1 MCFDSID
8 QIGFQLIIV
17 HSKPS
22 ASTVVG
28 LAGPDHSMGR
38 LYRNVPNLSVSLLGS
53 IDNPIV
59 NWGNLSSHVVANS
72 VVSDVMSTI
81 VSSAGGGDGQN
92 SKGSKDQLEAHEDP
106 SAPKMMLF
114 PGWYLRSKPWS
125 GDFRDGKWSDQEAIS
140 ELLRVERDS
149 ELEYTQ
155 EELNAVPTPDE
166 SSEISK
172 PIEFL
177 VSHGKAPQELCDT
190 ICNLNAVSTS
200 IGLGGMHLV
209 IFRVEGNHRLPPT
222 TLSPGDMVCVRI
234 CDRRGASA
242 TSCMQGF
249 VNNLGED
256 GCSISIAL
264 ESRHGDPTFS
274 KLFGKFVRIDR
285 IPRLADTLT
294 YERNCEALMLLRKN
308 GLLKKNPSINIVA
321 TLFGDQEDV
330 SYLQE
335 NPLVDWDEAELDGKS
350 ESGNFD
356 DSQRKEM
363 QNMRNCYDSLLSAV
377 AATTNI
383 AYGSGYAVVTHRDPL
398 LMATWTMYLY
408 STLTEDHEIPRCSR
422 CDVFRR
428 R

>member
-1 MCFDSID
+1 METVRTVKDAPPHGFVKSYVARLKHSGKELAPYDPDRYYIRGGMYLGKWCKRAQASTPISGDSIAVGVD
-8 QIGFQLIIV
+8 DALEGTGNGIQPTE
-17 HSKPS
+17 SK
-22 ASTVVG
+22 V
-28 LAGPDHSMGR
+28 
-38 LYRNVPNLSVSLLGS
+38 
-53 IDNPIV
+53 
-59 NWGNLSSHVVANS
+59 
-72 VVSDVMSTI
+72 
-81 VSSAGGGDGQN
+81 
-92 SKGSKDQLEAHEDP
+92 AHEVKLMAQIP
-106 SAPKMMLF
+106 CQSNEFVLEL
-114 PGWYLRSKPWS
+114 LRGVRLHFDRFIKVL
-125 GDFRDGKWSDQEAIS
+125 KSDQEAIS

-155 EELNAVPTPDE
+155 EELNDVPTPDE
-166 SSEISK
+166 SSETSK

-209 IFRVEGNHRLPPT
+209 MFRVERNHRLPPT

-234 CDRRGASA
+234 CDRRGAGA
-242 TSCMQGF
+242 TSCIQGF

-274 KLFGKFVRIDR
+274 KLFGKSVRIDR

-335 NPLVDWDEAELDGKS
+335 NHLVDWDEAELDGKS
-350 ESGNFD
+350 ESENFD

-363 QNMRNCYDSLLSAV
+363 QNMRNCYDSLLSAA

-398 LMATWTMYLY
+398 LMAK
-408 STLTEDHEIPRCSR
+408 STRFNIDGRS
-422 CDVFRR
+422 
-428 R
+428 